1 MRKACLRVKP
11 IPTNAALKDGKE
23 GKREL
28 DRETKSAC
36 ADMRMRARD
45 HTDSKPREGRGDLL
59 SALLLLFA
67 STGQYLAQ
75 INRNSWNPHIKA
87 GLEAEAP
94 ILPGVK
100 SFSVLSKPVP
110 FGFDSNSMSRKG
122 AL

>member
-1 MRKACLRVKP
+1 MRKACLRVKS
-11 IPTNAALKDGKE
+11 IPTNAALKDRKE

-36 ADMRMRARD
+36 ADMHMWAHD

-59 SALLLLFA
+59 SALLLLFP

-75 INRNSWNPHIKA
+75 SNWNSWNTHIKA

-94 ILPGVK
+94 ILPE
-100 SFSVLSKPVP
+100 
-110 FGFDSNSMSRKG
+110 
-122 AL
+122 

>member
-94 ILPGVK
+94 ILP
-100 SFSVLSKPVP
+100 
-110 FGFDSNSMSRKG
+110 
-122 AL
+122 